1 MTTQSETTTVRLP
14 EGFAA
19 TGFSGQIKS
28 AGLDMALLLSDR
40 PAASAGVF
48 TTNRVRAACIDW
60 NREISGTSGRAILVN
75 SGNANAC
82 TGARGMQDNRR
93 LAAEVSAGFGIEPRE
108 VFLAST
114 GVIGV
119 PMPIDNMLAAVH
131 SLPESADA
139 PTTGPEGLD
148 KAARAIMTTDL
159 QKKSTEY
166 SFEAKGHTVRITGIA
181 KGSGMIHP
189 NMATMLG
196 FVLTDVRIESALLQH
211 MLKNAVDESF
221 NMVTVDGDTSTN
233 DMVLALANGA
243 SGLTLDSP
251 DSTAWQEFTN
261 GLSYVCRR
269 LAIDIAR
276 DGEGATKLISAQ
288 VNGAVSTQDARLLAR
303 GVVGSSLVKSAMFG
317 EDANWGRVLAA
328 MGYSGGAF
336 EPDKVDILF
345 RSSAGEVA
353 MMKSGS
359 PVPFDEDKAAGVL
372 AEAEIEVLIR
382 LYEGSGSATAWGC
395 DLTYDYVK
403 INGSYR
409 T

>member
-1 MTTQSETTTVRLP
+1 MSEQKETPAVRLP
-14 EGFAA
+14 QGFAA
-19 TGFSGQIKS
+19 NGFSGHIKS
-28 AGLDMALLLSDR
+28 SGPDMALILSDR

-60 NREISGTSGRAILVN
+60 NREINGTPGRALLVN

-93 LAAEVSAGFGIEPRE
+93 LAAEVSTGFDVEPQE

-119 PMPIDNMLAAVH
+119 PMPIENMLAALQ
-131 SLPESADA
+131 SLPKSSDA
-139 PTTGPEGLD
+139 PTESPEGLD

-159 QKKSTEY
+159 KKKIAEY
-166 SFEAKGHTVRITGIA
+166 SFEVDGIPVRIAGIA

-196 FVLTDVRIESALLQH
+196 FVMTDVQIEPSLLQH

-221 NMVTVDGDTSTN
+221 NMVSVDGDTSTN

-243 SGLTLDSP
+243 SGVSISTP

-261 GLSYVCRR
+261 GLASVCRQ
-269 LAIDIAR
+269 LAIEIAR
-276 DGEGATKLISAQ
+276 DGEGATKLISAT
-288 VNGAVSTQDARLLAR
+288 VNGAVSTQDARVLAR
-303 GVVGSSLVKSAMFG
+303 GVIASSLVKASMFG

-345 RSSAGEVA
+345 RSTAGEVA
-353 MMKSGS
+353 MMNSGG
-359 PVPFDEDKAAGVL
+359 PLPFDEAKAAGVL
-372 AEAEIEVLIR
+372 AADEVEVVIR
-382 LYEGSGSATAWGC
+382 LYEGSGRATAWGC
-395 DLTYDYVK
+395 DLSYDYVK